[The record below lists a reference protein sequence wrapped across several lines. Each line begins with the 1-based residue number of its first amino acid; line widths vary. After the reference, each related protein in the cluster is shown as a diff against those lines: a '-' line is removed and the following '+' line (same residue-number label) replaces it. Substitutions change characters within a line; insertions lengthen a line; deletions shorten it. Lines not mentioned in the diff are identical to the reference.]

1 MTSERRILAALTV
14 FMGLMT
20 TAWSSNALETLPV
33 IAVIGM
39 MLGVLGIFLG
49 AVGLVGS
56 LRAPRGA
63 SGPSR
68 PAQPGPAQ
76 PVRSPGRLVS
86 GRAAGIFA
94 GIEVV
99 VIALVCMLLGATG
112 HGAVIVPAVAFIVA
126 AHFALFRLAQDQ
138 VLHIVAAV
146 VGCLGAGVAIVL
158 VLRGDLD
165 EAAGRA
171 LAGLSL
177 AACTAA
183 YAAVFARQVWR
194 RA

>member
-20 TAWSSNALETLPV
+20 TAWSSNALETLPAF
-33 IAVIGM
+33 AVIGM
-39 MLGVLGIFLG
+39 VLGALAVIAG
-49 AVGLVGS
+49 AVGLVQGR
-56 LRAPRGA
+56 RAPQVA
-63 SGPSR
+63 SGPL
-68 PAQPGPAQ
+68 
-76 PVRSPGRLVS
+76 RSARSGGARGRLVS

-99 VIALVCMLLGATG
+99 VIALICVLLGATG
-112 HGAVIVPAVAFIVA
+112 HGALIVPAVAFIVA
-126 AHFALFRLAQDQ
+126 AHFALFRLVQDQ
-138 VLHIVAAV
+138 ALHVVAAV
-146 VGCLGAGVAIVL
+146 VGCLGAGIAIVL

-171 LAGLSL
+171 LAGLTL

-194 RA
+194 RG